1 MSQGSGRVLN
11 KNIKHKCG
19 SIVMLHGKIAVTA
32 TTGVVTSIDSTLD
45 LVSVT
50 AGTAGLYTLTLI
62 DKYAELICC
71 NVTVQAASA
80 VDCLPQIRSHD
91 VVSAK
96 TIVID
101 LLKAATSTEAEANLV
116 LHISIML
123 RDTSISR

>member
-19 SIVMLHGKIAVTA
+19 SIVMLHGKISITASTGAVTA
-32 TTGVVTSIDSTLD
+32 YDGNLD
-45 LVSVT
+45 LASVT
-50 AGTAGLYTLTLI
+50 AGTAGLYTLTLK
-62 DKYAELICC
+62 DKFAELISCHI
-71 NVTVQAASA
+71 TVQAASA

-101 LLKAATSTEAEANLV
+101 LLKAAVSTEAEANLV
-116 LHISIML
+116 LHICLFL